1 MKVLFVFTSVFCQL
15 CGGKECPF
23 RYKAPPASNPHYQ
36 LAEKDMKRC
45 VFHSDADIFN
55 IQSITVTF
63 SDGTQAIHTLIPYTG
78 GEAHRSVFIHGTE
91 GFLRAFQGKAPAH
104 WKWRSTGNPGC
115 G

>member
-1 MKVLFVFTSVFCQL
+1 M
-15 CGGKECPF
+15 
-23 RYKAPPASNPHYQ
+23 N
-36 LAEKDMKRC
+36 RC